1 MKFEGLPDDVI
12 VAKAVAVLRSI
23 FGDPNVPEVHVSFLC
38 PFCHTLILSCVHSV
52 ILSFCHVS
60 ILSYSH
66 SVMCPFCHTLIL
78 SCVHSVIRSF
88 CHVSIL
94 LFCSPRRAT

>member
-23 FGDPNVPEVHVSFLC
+23 FGDPNVPEVF
-38 PFCHTLILSCVHSV
+38 
-52 ILSFCHVS
+52 
-60 ILSYSH
+60 
-66 SVMCPFCHTLIL
+66 VMCPFCHTLIL

-88 CHVSIL
+88 CHVFIL